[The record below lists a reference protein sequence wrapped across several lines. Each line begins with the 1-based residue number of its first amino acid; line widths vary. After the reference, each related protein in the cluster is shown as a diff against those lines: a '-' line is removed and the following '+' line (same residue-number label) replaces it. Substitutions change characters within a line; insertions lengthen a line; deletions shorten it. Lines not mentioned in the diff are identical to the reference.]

1 MLAIIKTTVLH
12 GIEGQFAQ
20 VEVDVS
26 NGFPGFEIVGLPDT
40 AVREAKDRVRTAI
53 KNSGFDFPVKKIT
66 VNLAPADVKKEGP
79 IYDLPIAAGILAA
92 TEQVPL
98 DNCSPYFFLGELS
111 LNGEV
116 RGITGVL
123 PNILACGPD
132 QKVIVPFDNAGEA
145 ALVPG
150 VRVYPV
156 TCLVQM
162 VRFLNGEEDIPP
174 FQVNLAE
181 LTSGLK
187 NKLPDMIDI
196 RGQAVARRALEVAA
210 AGGHNIL
217 MIGSPGSGKTMLARR
232 LPGILPGLSL
242 AEAMEVTKI
251 YSLAGLLASN
261 QPLILERPFR
271 APHHTS
277 STASLVGG
285 GRLPRPGEIS
295 LAHQGVLFLDEIPEF
310 PKDALEALRQPLE
323 DGLITVSRA
332 LATYTYPA
340 RIMLVGA
347 MNPCPC
353 GFFGDPEKEC
363 TCTPH
368 QVQRYINRLSGPL
381 LDRIDLHIEVPRL
394 TYSEMAAKEPGK
406 PSAEIKKRVLAAR
419 QRQHLRFGLIPDS
432 SDLQNRS
439 PILDEIDSFPRVLPE
454 DKAVFELPFGSNQ
467 PARPLV
473 SCNAQMEPA
482 DVRRFCLLSKEARTF
497 LQSAFKQ
504 LNLSARAHDRIL
516 KVALTIAD
524 LAESEII
531 EAEHIAEAVHYRSL
545 DRKY

>member
-1 MLAIIKTTVLH
+1 
-12 GIEGQFAQ
+12 
-20 VEVDVS
+20 
-26 NGFPGFEIVGLPDT
+26 
-40 AVREAKDRVRTAI
+40 
-53 KNSGFDFPVKKIT
+53 
-66 VNLAPADVKKEGP
+66 
-79 IYDLPIAAGILAA
+79 
-92 TEQVPL
+92 
-98 DNCSPYFFLGELS
+98 
-111 LNGEV
+111 
-116 RGITGVL
+116 
-123 PNILACGPD
+123 
-132 QKVIVPFDNAGEA
+132 
-145 ALVPG
+145 
-150 VRVYPV
+150 
-156 TCLVQM
+156 
-162 VRFLNGEEDIPP
+162 
-174 FQVNLAE
+174 
-181 LTSGLK
+181 
-187 NKLPDMIDI
+187 
-196 RGQAVARRALEVAA
+196 
-210 AGGHNIL
+210 

-251 YSLAGLLASN
+251 YSLAGLLSSN
-261 QPLILERPFR
+261 QPLVIERPFR

-295 LAHQGVLFLDEIPEF
+295 LAHHGVLFLDEMPEF
-310 PKDALEALRQPLE
+310 SKDTLEALRQPLE

-353 GFFGDPEKEC
+353 GFFGDPKKEC

-394 TYSEMAAKEPGK
+394 TYAEITAKEQGN
-406 PSAEIKKRVLAAR
+406 PSAEIKKRVLTAR

-432 SDLQNRS
+432 SNLQNQS
-439 PILDEIDSFPRVLPE
+439 LILAEIDPFHRALPE
-454 DKAVFELPFGSNQ
+454 DKAVFELPSNSNQ
-467 PARPLV
+467 TARPLV
-473 SCNAQMEPA
+473 SCNAQMGPA

-524 LAESEII
+524 LAESGII
-531 EAEHIAEAVHYRSL
+531 EADHIAEAVHYRSL